1 MVLVAEIPPLWH
13 FDFALCGPGGRLG
26 DEFGLRVRVRRWWW
40 WWEEN
45 LQHLDSCLLKNRGVR
60 FFAAVAVE
68 EVLARFAPFGCFL
81 FLLLLLVLF
90 SSPSSSLLLLLS
102 FVAVVALGHGLGG
115 ELE

>member
-1 MVLVAEIPPLWH
+1 MA
-13 FDFALCGPGGRLG
+13 
-26 DEFGLRVRVRRWWW
+26 
-40 WWEEN
+40 
-45 LQHLDSCLLKNRGVR
+45 SCLLKNRGVH

-90 SSPSSSLLLLLS
+90 SSPSSSLLLLF
-102 FVAVVALGHGLGG
+102 FVAVAALGHGLG

>member
-1 MVLVAEIPPLWH
+1 MMNLG
-13 FDFALCGPGGRLG
+13 CGCGFGGGGGG
-26 DEFGLRVRVRRWWW
+26 D
-40 WWEEN
+40 WWEGED
-45 LQHLDSCLLKNRGVR
+45 LQHVDSCLLKNRGVR

-90 SSPSSSLLLLLS
+90 SSPTSSLLLLLS